1 MNEMESY
8 ETEKCLSIQEVFD
21 GVVEIAEGFEKI
33 IDSQGDVD
41 IVKSVLKKVI
51 WSLEHLRNCV
61 LLNER
66 IECELSDLKA
76 KITQLE
82 YDKEE
87 KAKLRKKFDEELEQ
101 IEEYWKK
108 ESKLLNAQVIKLQQE
123 NQRLQKCH
131 VECPEESDKEEE
143 NAVDDT
149 ISALREVVNNQRN
162 QIHAKD
168 AEIFERNGEIETL
181 ENQLSRIKDF
191 NEKLRH
197 EITTMKRENQC
208 LLEEKLE
215 LQGKVQDHQRELQLL
230 QNALHEMLGSEINNI
245 EETQSE
251 DSDVERIQL
260 PRLTPAQLRRLLCE
274 MNNVKL
280 RLKYLEEEV
289 SFYRERRPSLQVE
302 TDLAMRLEI
311 EKSLGNR
318 TLVSRQLS
326 DDSDQTS
333 SQESDHS
340 SNADDV
346 TEGVHTDNS
355 DNETSTEA
363 EWVTKSDVPAQSL
376 VDQEIRNRN
385 MMARRPSAINK
396 FFRRIFSPFSTQDEP
411 PMPMAYFSPR
421 RASAGII

>member
-1 MNEMESY
+1 MESY

-33 IDSQGDVD
+33 IDSQGDVE

-66 IECELSDLKA
+66 IECELCDLKS
-76 KITQLE
+76 KVTQLE

-87 KAKLRKKFDEELEQ
+87 KAKLKKKFDEELEQ

-108 ESKLLNAQVIKLQQE
+108 ESKTLNTQITKLQQE
-123 NQRLQKCH
+123 NQRLQKFQT
-131 VECPEESDKEEE
+131 ETSEELNKEEE
-143 NAVDDT
+143 NEIDDT
-149 ISALREVVNNQRN
+149 VCTLREVINNQRN

-168 AEIFERNGEIETL
+168 AEIFEKNGEIDAL
-181 ENQLSRIKDF
+181 ENQLSRMKEL
-191 NEKLRH
+191 NEKFRNELMVMR
-197 EITTMKRENQC
+197 RENQS

-215 LQGKVQDHQRELQLL
+215 LQGRVQEHQRELQLL

-251 DSDVERIQL
+251 DRNIEKLQL

-289 SFYRERRPSLQVE
+289 SFYRERRPSLKME
-302 TDLAMRLEI
+302 TEQAMKLEI
-311 EKSLGNR
+311 EEQNISDNFLTNFI
-318 TLVSRQLS
+318 QHS
-326 DDSDQTS
+326 DDSDQS
-333 SQESDHS
+333 GSQESDQS
-340 SNADDV
+340 SEEDETYKNA
-346 TEGVHTDNS
+346 S
-355 DNETSTEA
+355 DSETSMEA

-376 VDQEIRNRN
+376 VDQEIRDRN

-396 FFRRIFSPFSTQDEP
+396 FFRRIFSPFSAQEEQP
-411 PMPMAYFSPR
+411 LPLAYFAPR